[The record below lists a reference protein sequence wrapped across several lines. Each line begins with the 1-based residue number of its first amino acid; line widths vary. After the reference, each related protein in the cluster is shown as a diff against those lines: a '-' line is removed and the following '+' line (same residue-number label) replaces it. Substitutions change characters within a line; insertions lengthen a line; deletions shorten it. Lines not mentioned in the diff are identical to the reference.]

1 VRASRLFPSNGTTN
15 CSNYHVAQ
23 IFCNEEKY
31 SFSPFK
37 TNWLLFA
44 LFKDETVAEVK
55 CSLLILGTKGN
66 QLLKE
71 EFDVGAIF

>member
-1 VRASRLFPSNGTTN
+1 
-15 CSNYHVAQ
+15 
-23 IFCNEEKY
+23 
-31 SFSPFK
+31 
-37 TNWLLFA
+37 LLFA